1 VIDNNLHS
9 ILHTHCVTKAMKI
22 MKTTSGCVVQRLCIP
37 FCTHICVTTTKIW
50 KLHLVMLHTDFALH
64 CAHTFV
70 FAKHNQNIKITSWL
84 CSILHTFVFRKHNQN
99 IKKPHLI
106 YAVDRECSE
115 LLYLEDLEVE
125 VTVRPPA

>member
-1 VIDNNLHS
+1 
-9 ILHTHCVTKAMKI
+9 
-22 MKTTSGCVVQRLCIP
+22 
-37 FCTHICVTTTKIW
+37 
-50 KLHLVMLHTDFALH
+50 MLHTDFALH

-84 CSILHTFVFRKHNQN
+84 CCADFAFHSAHTFVFRKHQN

>member
-1 VIDNNLHS
+1 
-9 ILHTHCVTKAMKI
+9 
-22 MKTTSGCVVQRLCIP
+22 
-37 FCTHICVTTTKIW
+37 
-50 KLHLVMLHTDFALH
+50 MLHTDFALH

-70 FAKHNQNIKITSWL
+70 FAKHNQNILVVL
-84 CSILHTFVFRKHNQN
+84 CTDFAFHSAHTFVFRKHNQN